1 MRLLKS
7 VFTETKGAGVSG
19 GGGCSTVGGP
29 DSGLES
35 AGFGS
40 LWPLGR

>member
-7 VFTETKGAGVSG
+7 VFTETEGARIGR
-19 GGGCSTVGGP
+19 GGGCSTVGRP

-40 LWPLGR
+40 LWPSGR

>member
-7 VFTETKGAGVSG
+7 VSTETERSKVG
-19 GGGCSTVGGP
+19 GGGGYSTIGGP

-40 LWPLGR
+40 LWPSGR